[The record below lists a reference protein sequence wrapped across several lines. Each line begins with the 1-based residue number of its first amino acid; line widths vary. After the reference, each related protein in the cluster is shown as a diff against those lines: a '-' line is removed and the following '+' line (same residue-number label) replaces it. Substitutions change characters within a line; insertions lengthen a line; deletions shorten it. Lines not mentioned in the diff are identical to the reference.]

1 MHPLY
6 THVIIPDQGGGA
18 AVPVSKAQMK
28 AVAKWQ
34 KENYDVVKMK
44 VPKGEKADIKAHAEA
59 HGESMNAFVL
69 RSVRETMARDKEETR
84 EE

>member
-1 MHPLY
+1 M
-6 THVIIPDQGGGA
+6 
-18 AVPVSKAQMK
+18 PVSKAQMK

-44 VPKGEKADIKAHAEA
+44 VPKGEKAEIKAHAEA

-69 RSVRETMARDKEETR
+69 RSVRETMARDNDTR